1 MYFEDEDDTL
11 KYQIAK
17 ILENDDLLKIEAIK
31 KNLLNLKFLFF
42 LLLKKE
48 KIELYNPNINYELF
62 IRCSNDLSKKLED
75 FIEKKTKTYFD
86 ELILF
91 LVKYS

>member
-31 KNLLNLKFLFF
+31 KNLLNLKFLCL
-42 LLLKKE
+42 LLLKEE

-62 IRCSNDLSKKLED
+62 IRCSNDLSKKLSD